1 MTLSFLADMPVSSD
15 TVSALRN
22 LGYDVI
28 HARDLGL
35 HRADDEEILQEAA
48 EQGRVVLT
56 TDLDFGTL
64 LALSGKVC
72 PGVIIFRLPF
82 STPQQVTNS
91 LLAALDALSE
101 DQVLRHIVIIEEKL
115 VRSRPLP
122 IDVQNRRRR

>member
-1 MTLSFLADMPVSSD
+1 MTLSFLADMPVSGD

-22 LGYDVI
+22 RGYDVI

-35 HRADDEEILQEAA
+35 HRADGEDILKEAA

-91 LLAALDALSE
+91 LLAARDALTE
-101 DQVLRHIVIIEEKL
+101 DQVLHHIVILEEKQ

-122 IDVQNRRRR
+122 IEAQKRPRG